1 MRIKRISL
9 KNYRKFDKLE
19 ITFDQQ
25 MTVIAALNSS
35 GKTIVL
41 DAVRACLWA
50 FVRRVDAASG
60 SKSVGI
66 HIDDVTLLGRDSQVE
81 AQLPSVIAVETFD
94 DLSWEI
100 SREKV
105 TPKTNT
111 RYIKA
116 KLNDFDPDRF
126 VVALHETVH
135 VKRRL
140 SLVLIES

>member
-35 GKTIVL
+35 GKTTVL

-50 FVRRVDAASG
+50 FVRRIDAASG
-60 SKSVGI
+60 SKLVGI

-81 AQLPSVIAVETFD
+81 AQLPSVIAAETFD

-105 TPKTNT
+105 MPKTNT
-111 RYIKA
+111 RSWMIVSFPEHMDIWTA
-116 KLNDFDPDRF
+116 WVRLQVINI
-126 VVALHETVH
+126 LHNGFKVE
-135 VKRRL
+135 
-140 SLVLIES
+140 